1 MPYYLSLD
9 LFVDSS
15 ATGFFL
21 PFYLI
26 TFQLLAISS
35 FPNRVS

>member
-15 ATGFFL
+15 DN
-21 PFYLI
+21 
-26 TFQLLAISS
+26 LLGKGGDGKKLKGNTSKKVKKS
-35 FPNRVS
+35 